1 MAQDRNSLM
10 GWLVLLLVF
19 FLGGITGAALDGIY
33 RANAVSGAPIKVESS
48 EYFNTLKRELEL
60 NVEQSSAVYSILD
73 QVRSEYKGVCTQVRP
88 QYETLRETG
97 RARVRAILTPEQQKR
112 FDLIILKEECCPYQ
126 K

>member
-1 MAQDRNSLM
+1 MSQERNSLM

-19 FLGGITGAALDGIY
+19 SLGAVTGAAMDGIY

-48 EYFNTLKRELEL
+48 EYFSVLKRDLEL
-60 NVEQSSAVYSILD
+60 NAEQSSAVYSILD
-73 QVRSEYKGVCTQVRP
+73 QVRSEYKGVCAQVRP
-88 QYETLRETG
+88 QYETLRENG

-112 FDLIILKEECCPYQ
+112 FDLILLKEECCPYQ